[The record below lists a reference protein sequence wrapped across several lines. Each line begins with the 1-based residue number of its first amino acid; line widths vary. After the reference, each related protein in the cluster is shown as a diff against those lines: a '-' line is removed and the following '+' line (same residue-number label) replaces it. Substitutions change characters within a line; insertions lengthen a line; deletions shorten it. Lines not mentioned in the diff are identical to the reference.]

1 MRILSVAVL
10 SFVLGATLVSV
21 YGNQASTPQTTSQPR
36 GYVIAGAAP
45 VVPVLKNRAVISGAI
60 FNGGVHNVDG
70 TECSGCSFTNI
81 TLVYGGGAY
90 KLDNSTFS
98 GTINIQ
104 LEGAAGNTGAF
115 LNSLGL
121 GECKLPPP
129 MAPPANP
136 NRPII
141 HTASFN
147 VPTKINLLSPYGQS
161 EEYRSIF

>member
-1 MRILSVAVL
+1 MIGLFGLAGGAMGGGNLHSPRPSELRKAPVL
-10 SFVLGATLVSV
+10 
-21 YGNQASTPQTTSQPR
+21 P
-36 GYVIAGAAP
+36 AAP
-45 VVPVLKNRAVISGAI
+45 SNWMLMVPE
-60 FNGGVHNVDG
+60 NV
-70 TECSGCSFTNI
+70 E
-81 TLVYGGGAY
+81 
-90 KLDNSTFS
+90 
-98 GTINIQ
+98 

-161 EEYRSIF
+161 EEYRSIC